1 MTDSGWYVLRTKPHK
16 ENQVYSQLLSKGV
29 ETYFPRLSVKP
40 VNPRASRIR
49 PFFPGY
55 MFLHIDLGNA
65 DADAIL
71 WLPGAIGLV
80 DFGGVSPRVPDTL
93 IRNIQAR
100 IESIER
106 AGGLTFDGLRRGD
119 PVRILSGPL
128 AGYEAIFDARL
139 SGGDRVRVLLEMLG
153 RLTTATL
160 DASSV
165 VKQRAR

>member
-1 MTDSGWYVLRTKPHK
+1 
-16 ENQVYSQLLSKGV
+16 
-29 ETYFPRLSVKP
+29 
-40 VNPRASRIR
+40 
-49 PFFPGY
+49 

-80 DFGGVSPRVPDTL
+80 DFDGVPPRVPDTL
-93 IRNIQAR
+93 IRSIQAR
-100 IESIER
+100 IEAIER
-106 AGGLTFDGLRRGD
+106 AGGLTFEGLRRGD

-128 AGYEAIFDARL
+128 AGYDAIFDVRL
-139 SGGDRVRVLLEMLG
+139 SGSDRIRVLLEMLG

-165 VKQRAR
+165 VKQRVR

>member
-29 ETYFPRLSVKP
+29 KTYFPRLSVKP
-40 VNPRASRIR
+40 VNPRAARIR

-80 DFGGVSPRVPDTL
+80 DFGGVSPRVPETV

-128 AGYEAIFDARL
+128 AGYDAIFDVRL

-165 VKQRAR
+165 VKHRVR